1 MSGQRLPGG
10 FDFDRRL
17 LQREQALAEVLKA
30 LVRIWDD
37 PARLE
42 KFCAD
47 LSKLANKVQ

>member
-10 FDFDRRL
+10 FDFDRRQ
-17 LQREQALAEVLKA
+17 LQREQALGEVLRA
-30 LVRIWDD
+30 MVRCWDD

-47 LSKLANKVQ
+47 LTKLAGKAQ